1 MKNKPEEGGITI
13 DNEKD
18 IICQTKEIV
27 LVKEKEI
34 QADFTTSEINE
45 LKQKL
50 KKSEK
55 LSQETQILLEKV
67 LKDNDEKHI
76 AIIFCEQQ
84 IKDLTQRI
92 IELRRDLEQEILDK
106 KREISKNQELERI
119 IRKLREDE
127 QVLIGLQNNFTELQ
141 TGLGNQI
148 TTLTIERNNIQQNL
162 TNLEN
167 KLKRIQGKF
176 LGSLFQSGKKKKKIT
191 NLNIKILKL
200 GVQLTSKNQQINRLK
215 NLRDRNQTI
224 TNLNRDVSTW
234 KNSHDN
240 SQREL
245 TDNKRNYESTQNY
258 LNKQVDSW
266 RSSYYSKEREIVG
279 LRGQISSLE
288 SEISNLKSD
297 LKKEK
302 EEGWVRT
309 GLVSKVNIDT
319 GYTCLGSW
327 ERGSSSNI
335 GTYSVRHDR
344 IVSFVNDD
352 YSDKTVSWCKVEVDY
367 LDVEVK
373 KRHVYSSKKR
383 VFCLTA
389 DKYHG
394 WTTTTYIN

>member
-1 MKNKPEEGGITI
+1 LKNKPEEGGITI

-258 LNKQVDSW
+258 LNKQVDS
-266 RSSYYSKEREIVG
+266 
-279 LRGQISSLE
+279 
-288 SEISNLKSD
+288 
-297 LKKEK
+297 
-302 EEGWVRT
+302 
-309 GLVSKVNIDT
+309 
-319 GYTCLGSW
+319 
-327 ERGSSSNI
+327 
-335 GTYSVRHDR
+335 
-344 IVSFVNDD
+344 
-352 YSDKTVSWCKVEVDY
+352 
-367 LDVEVK
+367 
-373 KRHVYSSKKR
+373 
-383 VFCLTA
+383 
-389 DKYHG
+389 
-394 WTTTTYIN
+394 